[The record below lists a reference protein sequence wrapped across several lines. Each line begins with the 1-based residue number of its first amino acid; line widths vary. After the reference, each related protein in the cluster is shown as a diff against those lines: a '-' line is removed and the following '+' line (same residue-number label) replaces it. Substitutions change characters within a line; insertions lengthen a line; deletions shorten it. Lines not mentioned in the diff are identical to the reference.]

1 MLFLGKCFVLFCF
14 FSSSDLVSWWRWEFS
29 WGLRSMNFKVLGE
42 GWCSDVVSGQAAPFA
57 LEHVIL
63 GCRAECVC
71 WAPGGLRAPPLLGL
85 LQKAQLEETCGQ
97 SLPETRKWAK
107 PESTRVREKGERRD
121 CSPGFWRRTVGFVTL
136 SSERGRVTWR
146 SRAWMLRL
154 NNSWVV
160 CCCLLVVQSL

>member
-1 MLFLGKCFVLFCF
+1 MLFLGKCFFFF

-29 WGLRSMNFKVLGE
+29 RGLRSMNFQVLGE
-42 GWCSDVVSGQAAPFA
+42 GWCWDVVSGQAAPFA
-57 LEHVIL
+57 LEQVIL

-107 PESTRVREKGERRD
+107 PESTRVREKGEGRD
-121 CSPGFWRRTVGFVTL
+121 CSPGFWRRTVLCDTVVG
-136 SSERGRVTWR
+136 ERQGDVEVK
-146 SRAWMLRL
+146 SLDAEL

-160 CCCLLVVQSL
+160 CCYLLVVQSL